1 MNFEDS
7 PAIEGGGFSPKRTAT
22 FDYGTSSHPWF
33 CGEYSAKT
41 EALQGKEEIRLPPYP
56 GESLAFRI
64 WMEMIQNGL
73 NKNFTGEGCVFDVFF
88 FLGKFA

>member
-1 MNFEDS
+1 VGDS
-7 PAIEGGGFSPKRTAT
+7 PQKEPRLLIMAHLVI
-22 FDYGTSSHPWF
+22 PWF

-73 NKNFTGEGCVFDVFF
+73 NKNFTWEGCVFDVFF